1 MAPGSER
8 TPRRRGPRTGGEDTR
23 TEILEAARAE
33 FAAKGYDGATLRGI
47 ARTAGVDP
55 RLVHHYFDGKQSVF
69 QEVLHMPVHLEEVI
83 ESVFAAGPDNLGERV
98 LRTFFAVWDAPAASE
113 RLVAFV
119 AASSFDHRCRADH
132 AAVPQRRDAEPDQPV
147 RRGRRPAAARV
158 AHRIAAAR
166 RRHRPVRPQNRA
178 VGLGRPG
185 RRSSRSSRR
194 PSSAI
199 CTATPTR
206 AHESGSPRRPTCGIR
221 CVHRATPGTI
231 FPHVMNTSSSAR
243 PGGRHRAPCRS
254 CAGTAPSSKTSTC
267 GFRAAR
273 SSGCSVPT
281 AAARPR

>member
-119 AASSFDHRCRADH
+119 AASSS
-132 AAVPQRRDAEPDQPV
+132 
-147 RRGRRPAAARV
+147 GTGAARTMQQFLTREV
-158 AHRIAAAR
+158 LSRISRFAADDDPQLRASLIASQLLGIAIAR
-166 RRHRPVRPQNRA
+166 YVLQIEPFA
-178 VGLGRPG
+178 
-185 RRSSRSSRR
+185 
-194 PSSAI
+194 SADPEVLI
-199 CTATPTR
+199 PFLAPTIER
-206 AHESGSPRRPTCGIR
+206 YLHADPDAS
-221 CVHRATPGTI
+221 
-231 FPHVMNTSSSAR
+231 
-243 PGGRHRAPCRS
+243 
-254 CAGTAPSSKTSTC
+254 
-267 GFRAAR
+267 
-273 SSGCSVPT
+273 
-281 AAARPR
+281 